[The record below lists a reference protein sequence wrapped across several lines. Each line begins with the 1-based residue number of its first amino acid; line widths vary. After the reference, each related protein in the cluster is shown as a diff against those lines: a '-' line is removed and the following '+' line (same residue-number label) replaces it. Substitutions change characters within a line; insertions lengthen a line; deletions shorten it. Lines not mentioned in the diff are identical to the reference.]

1 MNDREAVETIV
12 KMISELD
19 VLYTDTKAK
28 LHCVLP
34 VTDINGLY
42 EKFYATELGDALKPL
57 KKADSLLGEVNP
69 LISLYVKGV
78 IDEAEVVKRF
88 SKLSNK
94 RLDGVLIEDY
104 INLAKTYMNA
114 FSCPINSLDDI
125 VTILSAKFISPEVL
139 SC

>member
-1 MNDREAVETIV
+1 MNDREAVESIV

-34 VTDINGLY
+34 VNDINGLY

-57 KKADSLLGEVNP
+57 KKADTLLGEVSP
-69 LISLYVKGV
+69 LIGLFIKGV

-88 SKLSNK
+88 AKLSDK
-94 RLDGVLIEDY
+94 RLDGILIEEY
-104 INLAKTYMNA
+104 ISLAKTYMNA
-114 FSCPINSLDDI
+114 FSCPINTLDDI
-125 VTILSAKFISPEVL
+125 VHVLSAKFMNPEVL